1 MGKHLKKIRKD
12 LPNNIEK
19 SKFLLKT
26 LLRELNGMP
35 ADDSN
40 ETDNQTKEQIES
52 FFSSD
57 EISRASPNVKDA
69 RKILLDGEYK
79 IIAARFM
86 LYSNREAYE
95 IFKKNFPENSYSF
108 TKYFRMKPQQIK
120 ELSKIEHRVCVCDI
134 HANMKLALRSLVNSK
149 VDELSN
155 VINIENP
162 SDNFVCSLESLK
174 CISNKCFSCKD
185 DRLFKQKIQ
194 SID

>member
-52 FFSSD
+52 FFYSD
-57 EISRASPNVKDA
+57 EISRTSPNIKDA

-79 IIAARFM
+79 IVAARFM
-86 LYSNREAYE
+86 L
-95 IFKKNFPENSYSF
+95 
-108 TKYFRMKPQQIK
+108 
-120 ELSKIEHRVCVCDI
+120 
-134 HANMKLALRSLVNSK
+134 
-149 VDELSN
+149 
-155 VINIENP
+155 
-162 SDNFVCSLESLK
+162 
-174 CISNKCFSCKD
+174 
-185 DRLFKQKIQ
+185 
-194 SID
+194 